1 MDTDGTPQSTVL
13 LRGGQEALTRGAWE
27 EARSAFAEAL
37 CQRDQMRFTSGAVDR
52 PEEMAGLSLGLGTAL
67 WWLGESREAVSWWE
81 QAYAAFRPID
91 AVQATKVAL
100 QLGFVYQANL
110 GNDAA
115 AAGWAAHAARLVSE
129 FNLEPMHGWVL
140 LLEATS
146 SSDWDRCRELA
157 HEARRLAVEFGDRDL
172 DLCAMSQ
179 IGTIHVEEGN
189 IDDGVPL
196 LDEAMAGALAG
207 EGELDSVVFV
217 SCQMIHSCNRCADF
231 QRVVQ
236 WVRAADRFMERY
248 GCPFLNATC
257 RANYGAILFL
267 TGEWNRA
274 EVELITALELSGD
287 AMPPV
292 RAETLAGLAALRL
305 AQGRARDAERL
316 VAGFEDHEAT
326 VPVCARI
333 HLLRGRPMLAAATV
347 ERRLDVIGEH
357 RLESAWLLE
366 ILGQAEIVQG
376 RVESAAERGRKLTV
390 LGSTLGCKVMVA
402 HGERL
407 HGHALAASKDATAK
421 RHLNAAL
428 REFVRLGI
436 PFEAAR
442 TRVLIAQALR
452 EREPELAEA
461 EARAA
466 LTFFED
472 VGAGKEAGAT
482 DSLLRQIEDTIRR
495 PTGKSLHPSDL
506 SPREVEVLRLVA
518 QGLSNQEIAERLILS
533 KHTVHRHV
541 SRILAK
547 LHLSSRAAAAAYAAR
562 HDLLT

>member
-1 MDTDGTPQSTVL
+1 MDTDDTPQSTAH
-13 LRGGQEALTRGAWE
+13 LRGGKEALARGAWE
-27 EARSAFAEAL
+27 EARSAFQEVL
-37 CQRDQMRFTSGAVDR
+37 GQRDRANFSSGTADH
-52 PEEMAGLSLGLGTAL
+52 PEETAEVLLGLGTAL
-67 WWLGESREAVSWWE
+67 WWLGEIREAVSWWE
-81 QAYAAFRPID
+81 QAYTVFRPVD
-91 AVQATKVAL
+91 PVQATNVAL

-115 AAGWAAHAARLVSE
+115 AAGWAAHAARLVGE
-129 FNLEPMHGWVL
+129 FDLEPMRGWVL

-146 SSDWDRCRELA
+146 CSDWDQGRALA

-172 DLCAMSQ
+172 ELCAMSQ
-179 IGTIHVEEGN
+179 IGAIHIEEGN

-196 LDEAMAGALAG
+196 IDEAMAGALAG
-207 EGELDSVVFV
+207 EGQLDSVVFI

-236 WVRAADRFMERY
+236 WVRAADRFTERY
-248 GCPFLNATC
+248 GCPYLNATC
-257 RANYGAILFL
+257 RANYGGVLFV
-267 TGEWNRA
+267 TGEWDRA
-274 EVELITALELSGD
+274 EVELRAALDLSGD

-292 RAETLAGLAALRL
+292 RAEALARFAELKL
-305 AQGRARDAERL
+305 AQGRVEDAERL

-333 HLLRGRPMLAAATV
+333 QLLRGRPTLAAATV
-347 ERRLDVIGEH
+347 ERRLDVIGES
-357 RLESAWLLE
+357 RLESALLLE
-366 ILGQAEIVQG
+366 LLGQAEITQG
-376 RVESAAERGRKLTV
+376 RIDAAAKRGGKLAR
-390 LGSTLGCKVMVA
+390 LGNASGCRVMVA

-407 HGHALAASKDATAK
+407 HGHALAAGKDATAK
-421 RHLNAAL
+421 RHLYVAL
-428 REFVRLGI
+428 REFVHLGM

-442 TRVLIAQALR
+442 TRFLIAQALQKL
-452 EREPELAEA
+452 EPELAEA

-466 LTFFED
+466 LAIFENL
-472 VGAGKEAGAT
+472 GAREDASAT
-482 DSLLRQIEDTIRR
+482 DSLLRQIEDVNRKQ
-495 PTGKSLHPSDL
+495 TGTTSAVSEL
-506 SPREVEVLRLVA
+506 SRREVEVLQLVA

-547 LHLSSRAAAAAYAAR
+547 LDLSSRAAAAAYAAR